1 MAGNSL
7 KYRLGLDLGTNSIGW
22 CMLRLNSDNEPVAV
36 VKSGVRIFH
45 DGRNEKTKEPLAVVR
60 RNARSIRKNLDRKI
74 SRRNHLLN
82 TLIKY
87 FLLPSNENE
96 RKALAV
102 LNPYELRS
110 RAVQEK
116 IELFE
121 LGRLLMHLSKRRGFK
136 SNRKVDKED
145 SSGKIKPAIER
156 LKDKMQ
162 ETNKKTAGEYLYSL
176 MQNGK
181 PVRARLGRIDGSNGY
196 EIYLDRALI
205 EEEYNIIMNEQKKY
219 HKELTD
225 DIINGIFNIIFY
237 QRPLKPQK
245 VGKCSLVP
253 EDTKLKKAHVLAQDF
268 ILLQIV
274 QDLQV
279 FDDNQLE
286 FRKLSNDEKKIIKR
300 ELRKKKE
307 VSYEN
312 IRKWL
317 KKYYENIKYGM
328 FSHETVDKKLQGN
341 KTNAIMSS
349 KDIIGDIWNDLSPE
363 VQYDIIEEL
372 YSDKDNDELS
382 KLYSEKFKLNESQIQ
397 GLLNKAVY
405 KLDSGYIRYGK
416 TAVEKLNSIM
426 DKDNLDLHY
435 AREKAGFGK
444 ENIPAASEY
453 LEYYGKVLPNSVV
466 DPQLENPKNDEEIYG
481 KISNPTVH
489 AALNQLRK
497 LINELIKLYGK
508 PEQIVIELARDLK
521 NGKAATLRYIE
532 QNKKNQ
538 KLNNKVQGIIEEFK
552 VKGDKA
558 TRDKVKLWL
567 ELSKGE
573 LTGAKRCVYT
583 GKTISLAELF
593 SDDVQIEHIV
603 PYSRSLDDSFNNKT
617 LSFKSANYYKGNKTP
632 YEAFGENKDGFNYHD
647 ILERAKIFN
656 KSKFDRFTKD
666 AMDIYNRDGK
676 GFIAR
681 QLSDTQY
688 ISRISLKYLKSLYP
702 KEKHNSLWTIS
713 GQLTAMIRE
722 KLGLNNLLSENSE
735 KNRNDHRHHA
745 VDAFVVAVTS
755 RSLLQKISYAASLQE
770 DLDNR
775 NVSSYRNKLL
785 EKMPEPFPNYRK
797 SLECSIDNIKTSHK
811 SDRSISGKLHED
823 TAYGIVK
830 DNDKYNVVTRWTV
843 DKFKEKKHFELI
855 RDNELKEIACS
866 DKELFTKIV
875 ETRKI
880 KSIRKLSKENPV
892 IKIKDK
898 SGRDYKAFAGGNNI
912 CVEIYE
918 VDGVRKSEVIQL
930 FDAAQKGFMPE
941 WMNKYPNGKLLMR
954 LFKGD
959 VIGFIDKEKGRNRIY
974 YTIQQIRQKANDL
987 GLILLN
993 STGYVKEDGKEIKK
1007 CIYIGFNK
1015 LFNKYHAEQ
1024 FNISVTGI
1032 VSKKKTADI
1041 NFWKN
1046 RT

>member
-286 FRKLSNDEKKIIKR
+286 FRKLSNDEKEIIKG
-300 ELRKKKE
+300 ELREKKE

-312 IRKWL
+312 IRKSL

-349 KDIIGDIWNDLSPE
+349 KDIIGYIWNRLSPE

-382 KLYSEKFKLNESQIQ
+382 KLYSEKFELNESQIQ

-466 DPQLENPKNDEEIYG
+466 EPQLENPKNDEEIYG

-521 NGKAATLRYIE
+521 NSRKAKDVI
-532 QNKKNQ
+532 NKKIAENRKNNEEVDKILQ
-538 KLNNKVQGIIEEFK
+538 EYSEEYNTHVVKNKLN
-552 VKGDKA
+552 
-558 TRDKVKLWL
+558 RDKVKLWRELGKDPL
-567 ELSKGE
+567 ERK
-573 LTGAKRCVYT
+573 CIYT
-583 GKTISLAELF
+583 GEQITIAKLF

-603 PYSRSLDDSFNNKT
+603 PYSCSLDDSFNNKT

-959 VIGFIDKEKGRNRIY
+959 VIGFIENRKYRYMI
-974 YTIQQIRQKANDL
+974 IRQITNDRLVLEDINYISIENNHILRKAYNQFINVL
-987 GLILLN
+987 
-993 STGYVKEDGKEIKK
+993 Y
-1007 CIYIGFNK
+1007 
-1015 LFNKYHAEQ
+1015 AEQ

>member
-87 FLLPSNENE
+87 FLLPSNKNE

-286 FRKLSNDEKKIIKR
+286 FRKLSNDEKEIIKG
-300 ELRKKKE
+300 ELREKKE

-312 IRKWL
+312 IRKLL
-317 KKYYENIKYGM
+317 KKDYENIKYGM

-349 KDIIGDIWNDLSPE
+349 KDIIGGIW
-363 VQYDIIEEL
+363 
-372 YSDKDNDELS
+372 
-382 KLYSEKFKLNESQIQ
+382 
-397 GLLNKAVY
+397 
-405 KLDSGYIRYGK
+405 
-416 TAVEKLNSIM
+416 
-426 DKDNLDLHY
+426 
-435 AREKAGFGK
+435 
-444 ENIPAASEY
+444 
-453 LEYYGKVLPNSVV
+453 KVL
-466 DPQLENPKNDEEIYG
+466 
-481 KISNPTVH
+481 T
-489 AALNQLRK
+489 
-497 LINELIKLYGK
+497 
-508 PEQIVIELARDLK
+508 
-521 NGKAATLRYIE
+521 
-532 QNKKNQ
+532 
-538 KLNNKVQGIIEEFK
+538 
-552 VKGDKA
+552 
-558 TRDKVKLWL
+558 
-567 ELSKGE
+567 
-573 LTGAKRCVYT
+573 
-583 GKTISLAELF
+583 
-593 SDDVQIEHIV
+593 
-603 PYSRSLDDSFNNKT
+603 
-617 LSFKSANYYKGNKTP
+617 
-632 YEAFGENKDGFNYHD
+632 
-647 ILERAKIFN
+647 
-656 KSKFDRFTKD
+656 
-666 AMDIYNRDGK
+666 NR
-676 GFIAR
+676 
-681 QLSDTQY
+681 TY
-688 ISRISLKYLKSLYP
+688 
-702 KEKHNSLWTIS
+702 
-713 GQLTAMIRE
+713 
-722 KLGLNNLLSENSE
+722 
-735 KNRNDHRHHA
+735 
-745 VDAFVVAVTS
+745 VTS
-755 RSLLQKISYAASLQE
+755 S
-770 DLDNR
+770 
-775 NVSSYRNKLL
+775 
-785 EKMPEPFPNYRK
+785 
-797 SLECSIDNIKTSHK
+797 
-811 SDRSISGKLHED
+811 
-823 TAYGIVK
+823 
-830 DNDKYNVVTRWTV
+830 
-843 DKFKEKKHFELI
+843 
-855 RDNELKEIACS
+855 
-866 DKELFTKIV
+866 
-875 ETRKI
+875 
-880 KSIRKLSKENPV
+880 
-892 IKIKDK
+892 IKIP
-898 SGRDYKAFAGGNNI
+898 I
-912 CVEIYE
+912 I
-918 VDGVRKSEVIQL
+918 
-930 FDAAQKGFMPE
+930 
-941 WMNKYPNGKLLMR
+941 
-954 LFKGD
+954 
-959 VIGFIDKEKGRNRIY
+959 
-974 YTIQQIRQKANDL
+974 
-987 GLILLN
+987 IL
-993 STGYVKEDGKEIKK
+993 
-1007 CIYIGFNK
+1007 
-1015 LFNKYHAEQ
+1015 
-1024 FNISVTGI
+1024 
-1032 VSKKKTADI
+1032 
-1041 NFWKN
+1041 
-1046 RT
+1046 